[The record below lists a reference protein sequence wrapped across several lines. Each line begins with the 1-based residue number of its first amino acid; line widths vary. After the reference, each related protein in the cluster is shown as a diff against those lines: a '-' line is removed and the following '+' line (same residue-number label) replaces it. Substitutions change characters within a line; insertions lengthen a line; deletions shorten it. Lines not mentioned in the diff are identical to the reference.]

1 MEQTVK
7 YRLEQFLK
15 NRGIKKTEFAKA
27 IGVSNS
33 YITSMRKS
41 IQPDKLEKINY
52 SYPDLNISWLLYGE
66 GTMLR
71 DGETENAPAAKPAER
86 TPAENPDTVAGMIE
100 LQKGYQQMLAK
111 SQEQIDRL
119 ISIIEDMRKS

>member
-1 MEQTVK
+1 MFDLKAFRQEKNLTQKDIARIFSCNQNFVSRIENGIRPIPKDKMDILSNIYGDISK
-7 YRLEQFLK
+7 YSR
-15 NRGIKKTEFAKA
+15 RT
-27 IGVSNS
+27 
-33 YITSMRKS
+33 
-41 IQPDKLEKINY
+41 
-52 SYPDLNISWLLYGE
+52 

-71 DGETENAPAAKPAER
+71 DRETESAPAAKPAGR

>member
-71 DGETENAPAAKPAER
+71 GGETESAPVAKPAGR
-86 TPAENPDTVAGMIE
+86 TPVENPDTVAGMIE

-119 ISIIEDMRKS
+119 ISIIEKMNS

>member
-1 MEQTVK
+1 MFDLKAFRQENNLTQKDIARIFSCNQNFVSRIENGIRPIPKDKMDILSNIYGDISK
-7 YRLEQFLK
+7 YFR
-15 NRGIKKTEFAKA
+15 RT
-27 IGVSNS
+27 
-33 YITSMRKS
+33 
-41 IQPDKLEKINY
+41 
-52 SYPDLNISWLLYGE
+52 

-71 DGETENAPAAKPAER
+71 DRETESAPVAKSAGR
-86 TPAENPDTVAGMIE
+86 TPTENPDTVAGMIE

>member
-52 SYPDLNISWLLYGE
+52 SYLVINLSYVFPY
-66 GTMLR
+66 
-71 DGETENAPAAKPAER
+71 
-86 TPAENPDTVAGMIE
+86 NPVKRYA
-100 LQKGYQQMLAK
+100 
-111 SQEQIDRL
+111 SV
-119 ISIIEDMRKS
+119 

>member
-1 MEQTVK
+1 MFDLKAFRQENNLTQKDIARIFSCNQNFVSRIENGIRPIPKDKMDILSNIYGDISK
-7 YRLEQFLK
+7 YSR
-15 NRGIKKTEFAKA
+15 RTGA
-27 IGVSNS
+27 
-33 YITSMRKS
+33 
-41 IQPDKLEKINY
+41 
-52 SYPDLNISWLLYGE
+52 
-66 GTMLR
+66 MLR
-71 DGETENAPAAKPAER
+71 DRETENAPVAKPAGR